1 MPATQAVTIRGDT
14 SIRHISTEGVDDKL
28 ASIREVGYGARRRS
42 TGVSNVGGG
51 IVGKQPIACLC
62 VNSIKFPVPLTEEH
76 HVTGNEYARLRG
88 LWHLDLPNNLTC
100 PRVGRP
106 VQAKG
111 LCTWN
116 MVDKGRAQ
124 VQVSVDRLGDKTVI
138 AGLSLEDI
146 RIVPGAVVDV
156 FCSWAI
162 SCRVPLASP
171 VVTRHNQPQRFI
183 GRSVLGRKNNFGL
196 TWSEEGRKSCGYGGR
211 VGVVGRWELVE
222 AQRGHRLDSRIG
234 LS

>member
-51 IVGKQPIACLC
+51 IVGKQHLACLC

-76 HVTGNEYARLRG
+76 HVAGNEHARLRG
-88 LWHLDLPNNLTC
+88 LWHLDLPNNFTC

-111 LCTWN
+111 LCARN
-116 MVDKGRAQ
+116 VIEKGGAQ
-124 VQVSVDRLGDKTVI
+124 VQVSVDRLWDKTVI
-138 AGLSLEDI
+138 AGLRLEDI
-146 RIVPGAVVDV
+146 PVGRGPAVVL
-156 FCSWAI
+156 FCS
-162 SCRVPLASP
+162 
-171 VVTRHNQPQRFI
+171 
-183 GRSVLGRKNNFGL
+183 
-196 TWSEEGRKSCGYGGR
+196 
-211 VGVVGRWELVE
+211 
-222 AQRGHRLDSRIG
+222 
-234 LS
+234 